1 MSIFDSDSPF
11 AGIDLLAPKVPKE
24 RKPKSARKGIAPTG
38 VPVQGTTATPTRPR
52 RLEIHLGTPQAFIQV
67 VRVQC
72 CALCGSETHFVG
84 EELVEFE
91 DERLRVKHWRGVET
105 IDPAHE
111 TWLRTQIAE
120 RIHTEHS
127 EVEECAQC
135 LYLRYFSAGVELEP
149 ASPLGQA
156 TLWGDSQ

>member
-24 RKPKSARKGIAPTG
+24 RKPKSARSTSTSSTPAAP
-38 VPVQGTTATPTRPR
+38 TPTRPR

-91 DERLRVKHWRGVET
+91 DERLRVKHWRGMET